1 MAFIGL
7 RKPIVA
13 PRTGLGIYETP
24 FAFGKAIGITVNPSY
39 AEGSLNADDVQIE
52 YDKEFVSAEVSLN
65 TNTIPKESRSSVFGH
80 RVEEDGEIL
89 FNADD
94 ENGYVGMGWVSVEK
108 EDGKKMFTGNFLHKV
123 KFSEPNEDYATKGE
137 NIEYKTPSITGRAV
151 AEDTGDWK
159 STKTFERV
167 VDALNYIYEKMG
179 YKLEKLDVKSEA
191 GTTSGKTKITVT
203 PEKTVENTYVYR
215 IGADPQL
222 PYFDAVCTSGYTT
235 WDGTEEITAKT
246 GDKILIVEITKDKKA
261 RKAGVAS
268 VTVTGV

>member
-13 PRTGLGIYETP
+13 PRTGLGVYETP
-24 FAFGKAIGITVNPSY
+24 FVFGKAIGITVTPSY

-65 TNTIPKESRSSVFGH
+65 TNTIPKESRTSVFGH
-80 RVEEDGEIL
+80 KIEEDGEIL

-108 EDGKKMFTGNFLHKV
+108 VDGKKAFTGNFLHKV

-151 AEDTGDWK
+151 AEDTGDWFP
-159 STKTFERV
+159 SSGP
-167 VDALNYIYEKMG
+167 VDPL
-179 YKLEKLDVKSEA
+179 
-191 GTTSGKTKITVT
+191 
-203 PEKTVENTYVYR
+203 
-215 IGADPQL
+215 
-222 PYFDAVCTSGYTT
+222 
-235 WDGTEEITAKT
+235 
-246 GDKILIVEITKDKKA
+246 
-261 RKAGVAS
+261 
-268 VTVTGV
+268 

>member
-13 PRTGLGIYETP
+13 PRIEPGVYGMP

-52 YDKEFVSAEVSLN
+52 YDKEFVSAEVGLN

-94 ENGYVGMGWVSVEK
+94 ENGYVGMGWASVEK
-108 EDGKKMFTGNFLHKV
+108 VDGKKMFTGNFLHKV

-159 STKTFERV
+159 STKTFEKV
-167 VDALNYIYEKMG
+167 VDAYNYIYEKMG
-179 YKLEKLDVKSEA
+179 YALEKLDVNSEA

-215 IGADPQL
+215 IGTDPQP

-268 VTVTGV
+268 VTAMGE

>member
-13 PRTGLGIYETP
+13 PRTGLGVYETP
-24 FAFGKAIGITVNPSY
+24 FVFGKAIGITVNPSY

-52 YDKEFVSAEVSLN
+52 YDKEFVSAEVGLN

-94 ENGYVGMGWVSVEK
+94 ENGYVGTGWVSVEK
-108 EDGKKMFTGNFLHKV
+108 VDGKKMFTGNFLHKV

-159 STKTFERV
+159 STKTFEKV
-167 VDALNYIYEKMG
+167 VDAYNYIYEKMG
-179 YKLEKLDVKSEA
+179 YALEKLDVNSEA

-215 IGADPQL
+215 IGADPQP

-261 RKAGVAS
+261 RKAGVTS
-268 VTVTGV
+268 VTAMGE